1 MLSKAT
7 IAIVGAGPSGFY
19 AAEALLEALPGCQIH
34 LLEKTLA
41 PHGLVRYG
49 VAPDHQKLKQVA
61 SVFDDIVNNERV
73 SLHAG
78 VEVGVDVTLDEIR
91 SHCDAVVLATGSA
104 LGRQVGVGGET
115 LQQVFTSASFVGWYN
130 GHPNAMALAPD
141 LNVASAVL
149 IGNGNVSLDVCRL
162 LVRPMEDLA
171 VSDIPEPMLDV
182 FRTRRV
188 KVVHVIGRGGPAD
201 VKFTFKEFRQLAD
214 LSNVHICF
222 PQFDTV
228 SEDEASRAK
237 SPEASRFL
245 KWLRTAYQ
253 PISSPTEKE
262 HTVVNFWFNLM
273 PVEFV
278 GSEKVSAVTVQSTA
292 SNEDRSH
299 IELLTLPCELAVT
312 CVGFSCQPLAGV
324 PDYSKAGFVNHVAG
338 QVVDAQGSDVPGL
351 FVAGWAKRG
360 PTGVIGTNRADA
372 QETVET
378 LLKKMTSPT
387 NFANEPLELLG
398 DFFADKG
405 IRTITSADWRIVDR
419 LEKIHGGCRGKPREK
434 FLSFDAAWKAIA

>member
-1 MLSKAT
+1 MLSNAT

-49 VAPDHQKLKQVA
+49 VAPDHQKLKQIA
-61 SVFDDIVNNERV
+61 SVFDDITANERV

-78 VEVGVDVTLDEIR
+78 VEVGVDVTLDEVR

-104 LGRQVGVGGET
+104 VGRRMGVGGET
-115 LQQVFTSASFVGWYN
+115 LRQVFTSASFVGWYN
-130 GHPNAMALAPD
+130 GHPNATSLAPD

-162 LVRPMEDLA
+162 LVRTMEDLA
-171 VSDIPEPMLDV
+171 VSDIPEPMLEV

-214 LSNVHICF
+214 LANVHICF

-228 SEDEASRAK
+228 SEDEASRAR
-237 SPEASRFL
+237 SPEAARFL
-245 KWLRTAYQ
+245 KWLSTTYR
-253 PISSPTEKE
+253 PISSPTEKA

-278 GSEKVSAVTVQSTA
+278 GSEKVHAVTVQSTA
-292 SNEDRSH
+292 PNEGRGHTD
-299 IELLTLPCELAVT
+299 LLTLPCELAVT

-324 PDYSKAGFVNHVAG
+324 PDYSNAGVISHQAG
-338 QVVDAQGSDVPGL
+338 QVVDAGGSDVPGL

-360 PTGVIGTNRADA
+360 PAGVIGTNRADA
-372 QETVET
+372 QETVDT
-378 LLKKMTSPT
+378 LLKKMAAS
-387 NFANEPLELLG
+387 NDFANKPSRALG
-398 DFFADKG
+398 DFFTDRG
-405 IRTITSADWRIVDR
+405 IKTITGADWRIVNR
-419 LEKIHGGCRGKPREK
+419 LEKIHGDRRGKPREK
-434 FLSFDAAWKAIA
+434 FLSFDAAWKAIT